1 MSSSNETGV
10 YGLSDKKILEK
21 WKADLHGQ
29 IFARE
34 LSDEVEQSLLDTAL
48 KQLHEDRDRLDIEA
62 KADGHPEKLSCL
74 VNSGEMEIIAY
85 RLHHPLKTSMTTG
98 IWAGITL
105 GYDIFG
111 ETAINVGSYTC
122 LDGFKDRLQE
132 VLVNDV
138 LSKCITEGPIN
149 GFNKDNH
156 FREDLTNS
164 IREKS
169 LPGFE
174 ASASSIIDALIS
186 ASAKIMTSNNNTAD
200 SSEPTR
206 APSVVTDIW
215 EDYFSAK
222 PTLNAKRVL
231 DKLEAQD
238 FAEEANNYPGS
249 RLSRVDPMHQVVSSP
264 VTSKSEAESDSEIA
278 THTSAANYSGILPE
292 SEQAAQSNNSPN
304 ETQKKANVDG
314 LNNLH
319 NYIMGD
325 PSETNKIRSPGD
337 PQAGTTMN
345 ESNEQSK
352 DRCCNIF

>member
-1 MSSSNETGV
+1 
-10 YGLSDKKILEK
+10 
-21 WKADLHGQ
+21 
-29 IFARE
+29 
-34 LSDEVEQSLLDTAL
+34 
-48 KQLHEDRDRLDIEA
+48 
-62 KADGHPEKLSCL
+62 
-74 VNSGEMEIIAY
+74 
-85 RLHHPLKTSMTTG
+85 
-98 IWAGITL
+98 
-105 GYDIFG
+105 
-111 ETAINVGSYTC
+111 
-122 LDGFKDRLQE
+122 
-132 VLVNDV
+132 
-138 LSKCITEGPIN
+138 
-149 GFNKDNH
+149 
-156 FREDLTNS
+156 
-164 IREKS
+164 
-169 LPGFE
+169 
-174 ASASSIIDALIS
+174 
-186 ASAKIMTSNNNTAD
+186 MTSNNNTAD

-206 APSVVTDIW
+206 APSVVTGKQESSCLLISKNDEYYRLTEEQKQDIW

>member
-1 MSSSNETGV
+1 MPLHFPSCNCSSILYSLSDHLIFDPGLNMSSSNETGV

-174 ASASSIIDALIS
+174 ASASSIIDALSCNAHILS
-186 ASAKIMTSNNNTAD
+186 KAGSFAKIEHLRVKA
-200 SSEPTR
+200 
-206 APSVVTDIW
+206 TDI
-215 EDYFSAK
+215 ELCD
-222 PTLNAKRVL
+222 
-231 DKLEAQD
+231 LE
-238 FAEEANNYPGS
+238 G
-249 RLSRVDPMHQVVSSP
+249 V
-264 VTSKSEAESDSEIA
+264 ESDQPVPSIALSLRLVWLDDNDDIAHRLPKFTIVMSRSER
-278 THTSAANYSGILPE
+278 
-292 SEQAAQSNNSPN
+292 
-304 ETQKKANVDG
+304 G
-314 LNNLH
+314 LW
-319 NYIMGD
+319 
-325 PSETNKIRSPGD
+325 
-337 PQAGTTMN
+337 
-345 ESNEQSK
+345 
-352 DRCCNIF
+352 NIDDQTEP